1 MAHND
6 ITVSTFEFLQR
17 FPNEQTAIEYI
28 EGRRWKNGSVVCPH
42 CEGTRTTRA
51 KQNYQYHHCNDCR
64 KRFTVRTGTIFERSH
79 IPLDKWLFAMYILQT
94 SRKGVSSLQLS
105 KELGLTQKS
114 TWFLLHRLR
123 EACAIEAEP
132 MRGEVEIDE
141 TYICGKESNKHSKKK
156 TRAGRGT
163 VGKQAVLGMRNRGGR
178 VAAKPIDDTGTATLE
193 REIAARVEPGATIYT
208 DEHAGY
214 RNLSP
219 KYQHGT
225 VAHSAKEYVNE
236 MAHTNGIESVWAVL
250 KRGYIGVYHHWDF
263 KHMARYVNEFTFRLN
278 EGNVRLHTLDRLDS
292 LVSGSIGKR
301 LTYQELT
308 N

>member
-51 KQNYQYHHCNDCR
+51 KKDYQYHHCNDCR

-141 TYICGKESNKHSKKK
+141 TYFGGKETNKHSRKK

-178 VAAKPIDDTGTATLE
+178 VAAKPIADTGAVTLE
-193 REIAARVEPGATIYT
+193 REIGAKVEP
-208 DEHAGY
+208 
-214 RNLSP
+214 RNPDGNPLLGRGIWVVRP
-219 KYQHGT
+219 T
-225 VAHSAKEYVNE
+225 RAK
-236 MAHTNGIESVWAVL
+236 
-250 KRGYIGVYHHWDF
+250 
-263 KHMARYVNEFTFRLN
+263 
-278 EGNVRLHTLDRLDS
+278 
-292 LVSGSIGKR
+292 
-301 LTYQELT
+301 
-308 N
+308 